1 MSYIPR
7 RNFLK
12 MLFICLAS
20 LLFSITGYAFPLILP
35 KRQERQEFGFNE
47 FYLLS
52 QLITKTRNLNKV
64 VANKIYELIMSES
77 WGLEHLSQVYSTIR
91 KLQIQTEGALTI
103 KASVFTRNEQWF
115 ISHLM
120 LTWYTGVYFHESGNF
135 NVTLQHALMYQ
146 NISQYRQPPTFCSGA
161 PGSWSEPPVPQ
172 A

>member
-1 MSYIPR
+1 MQ
-7 RNFLK
+7 LK
-12 MLFICLAS
+12 LRQTKSKEEQCKVIKPAD
-20 LLFSITGYAFPLILP
+20 FSAD
-35 KRQERQEFGFNE
+35 
-47 FYLLS
+47 
-52 QLITKTRNLNKV
+52 
-64 VANKIYELIMSES
+64 
-77 WGLEHLSQVYSTIR
+77 
-91 KLQIQTEGALTI
+91 
-103 KASVFTRNEQWF
+103 EQWF